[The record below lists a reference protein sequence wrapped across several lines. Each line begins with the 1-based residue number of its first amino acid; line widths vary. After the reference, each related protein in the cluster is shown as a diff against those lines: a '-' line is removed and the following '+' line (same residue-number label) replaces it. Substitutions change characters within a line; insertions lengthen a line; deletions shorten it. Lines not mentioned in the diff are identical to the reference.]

1 MSAKRIAITGYGV
14 ISSIGT
20 GCDEVAASL
29 EAGKSGIKFDED
41 FAKYN
46 FRCQVS
52 GQIPGDPADI
62 LDRRTMRF
70 MGPAA
75 AYAYVAADEAI
86 KMAGLTEAQL
96 KSTRTAVVAGSGG
109 GSFEL
114 QVGINDTVRERGPKR
129 VGPLAV
135 PKTMGSTVSA
145 NLATLLG
152 LKGLS
157 YSISSACSTG
167 AHCIGHA
174 AQLIM
179 LGKADRVIAGG
190 GEELSWALSGS
201 FDAMGALSTKYNETP
216 EQASRPYD
224 ANRDGFVISGGGG
237 IMVLEDW
244 DLAVARGATI
254 LAELVGYG
262 ATSDGVDMVAP
273 SGEGAIRAMEEALEG
288 FYGNPIDPSDI
299 AYVNAHGT
307 STPAGDI
314 TELNAIESV
323 FGDHKPWV
331 GSTKSMTGHALG
343 AAGSNEAIYTLLMM
357 QNDFM
362 AKSLN
367 IIDRDDGSTTTNLLT
382 NRQNGPFDYALS
394 NSFGFGGTNA
404 VLVFKKV

>member
-273 SGEGAIRAMEEALEG
+273 SGEGAIRAMQEALEG

>member
-114 QVGINDTVRERGPKR
+114 QVDINDTVRERGPKR

-224 ANRDGFVISGGGG
+224 AHRDGFVISGGGG

-273 SGEGAIRAMEEALEG
+273 SGEGAIRAMQEALEG

>member
-1 MSAKRIAITGYGV
+1 M
-14 ISSIGT
+14 
-20 GCDEVAASL
+20 AASL

-114 QVGINDTVRERGPKR
+114 QVDINDTVRERGPKR

>member
-86 KMAGLTEAQL
+86 KMAGLTEGQL

-114 QVGINDTVRERGPKR
+114 QVDINDTVRERGPKR

-273 SGEGAIRAMEEALEG
+273 SGEGAIRAMQEALEG

-382 NRQNGPFDYALS
+382 NHQNGPFDYALS

>member
-86 KMAGLTEAQL
+86 KMAGLTEGQL

-114 QVGINDTVRERGPKR
+114 QVDINDTVRERGPKR

-254 LAELVGYG
+254 VAELVGYG

-382 NRQNGPFDYALS
+382 NHQNGPFDYALS

>member
-114 QVGINDTVRERGPKR
+114 QVDINDTVRERGPKR

-201 FDAMGALSTKYNETP
+201 FDAMGALSTKYNQTP

>member
-114 QVGINDTVRERGPKR
+114 QVDINDTVRERGPKR

>member
-86 KMAGLTEAQL
+86 KMAGLTEGQL

-114 QVGINDTVRERGPKR
+114 QVDINDTVRERGPKR

-244 DLAVARGATI
+244 DPAVARGATI

-382 NRQNGPFDYALS
+382 NHQNGPFDYALS